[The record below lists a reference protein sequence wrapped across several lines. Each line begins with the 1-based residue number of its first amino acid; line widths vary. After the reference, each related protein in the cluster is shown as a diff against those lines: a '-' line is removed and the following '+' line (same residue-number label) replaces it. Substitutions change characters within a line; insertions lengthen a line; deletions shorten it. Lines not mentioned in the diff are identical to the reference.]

1 MLLKQEPPLPE
12 SILGEIAAKF
22 ASLPAG
28 ATVCIKIS
36 AAYPLPYPFAV
47 SKGFLERFVLEVLE
61 VNPNLTLILTEGGVG
76 QMSVLDSISEQ
87 GLDKISGVRFVDAE
101 SVEPVYVRNPS
112 PVPLKEEGFW
122 LPRHW
127 VEADMR
133 VLLTTC
139 KLRSHHFQRWFSG
152 GTRNLIG
159 LLPRKTYKLSSS
171 KREMRSVMH
180 QKGMDAMVA
189 DLYATAGKD
198 VLTILDG
205 RFIARQDEHIPLR
218 FVRKLGKVIVAE
230 DPAVADVQ
238 MTKLLNLPF
247 NPPYLKMISETQ
259 TSNQT
264 ALKSESGI

>member
-1 MLLKQEPPLPE
+1 MLLKQEPPLPD
-12 SILGEIAAKF
+12 SILGESAAKF

-28 ATVCIKIS
+28 ANVCIKIS
-36 AAYPLPYPFAV
+36 AAYTLPYPFAV
-47 SKGFLERFVLEVLE
+47 SKGFLERFVLEVHE

-76 QMSVLDSISEQ
+76 KISVLDSISEQ

-101 SVEPVYVRNPS
+101 TVEPVYVKNPS
-112 PVPLKEEGFW
+112 PLPLKEEGFW
-122 LPRHW
+122 LPKHW

-230 DPAVADVQ
+230 DPAVADTQ
-238 MTKLLNLPF
+238 MTRLLNLPF
-247 NPPYLKMISETQ
+247 NPPYLKMISEAQ
-259 TSNQT
+259 TSNQSS
-264 ALKSESGI
+264 LLSENAI